1 MAIWEI
7 PGALSGDAKA
17 GQPAVQPYVGVCI
30 IHTSEVSSEW
40 AFHFRHL
47 NFGYPYIFFH
57 ASNMPYDCSRELIT
71 RECLKNK
78 VKWVFSLD
86 TDVLMPTDGL
96 VQLIQ
101 LAEANNLPV
110 LSGVYWAKKREPIPI
125 PCAWVKTGYNAELN
139 QPQYAAF
146 DIKPYMDKNALIAV
160 DVVGAGCLLVRADVF
175 EKLDQSNPNLP
186 FFQWGLN
193 RKDPQGKPLLQTS
206 EDFALCER
214 IKNELNLPIHV
225 STLVKCG
232 HICRCQKKPDDGT
245 LELI

>member
-17 GQPAVQPYVGVCI
+17 GEQKIQPYVGVCI
-30 IHTSEVSSEW
+30 IHTSDVSTEW
-40 AFHFRHL
+40 AFNFRHL

-57 ASNMPYDCSRELIT
+57 GGNMPYDCSRELIT

-78 VKWVFSLD
+78 VKWIFHLD
-86 TDVLMPTDGL
+86 TDILMDVNALPT
-96 VQLIQ
+96 LIQ

-110 LSGVYWAKKREPIPI
+110 LSGHYFAKKREEIPI
-125 PCAWVKTGYNAELN
+125 SCAWVKTGFNAELN

-175 EKLDQSNPNLP
+175 ERLDKSNPNLP
-186 FFQWGLN
+186 YFQWGLG
-193 RKDPQGKPLLQTS
+193 RKDPQGKPLMQNS
-206 EDFALCER
+206 EDFYFCER
-214 IKNELNLPIHV
+214 IKQELNIQPHL

-232 HICRCQKKPDDGT
+232 HICRCQKRPQDGK